1 MKIEKISDTQIRCTL
16 DKQDLAERELRLSE
30 LAYGSEKAKALFR
43 DLMVQATYEC
53 GFDAEDTPLMIEA
66 IPVNA
71 DCLVLVITKV
81 EDPDELDTRFSNF
94 TPFQEKSDDF
104 SEGAAKP
111 ALADEILNCVSRLG
125 KMFGSA
131 AEQALE
137 QLTEELGEKK
147 TDTASEEV
155 SQLPAEFTRVYS
167 FHSLKQLTA
176 LAAITAPIYHGE
188 NTLYRDPVHGTY
200 YLVLSISEHSPEQF
214 NKLCNIASEYGTP
227 VDTAYASISY
237 YKEHYQ
243 VVLEHQALA
252 ALSVL

>member
-16 DKQDLAERELRLSE
+16 DKKDLAERELRLSE

-94 TPFQEKSDDF
+94 TPFPDKSNDF
-104 SEGAAKP
+104 SDNSTKP
-111 ALADEILNCVSRLG
+111 ALADEILNCVSRIG
-125 KMFGSA
+125 KMLGPA
-131 AEQALE
+131 AEEALE
-137 QLTEELGEKK
+137 RLAEEMEEKDDDSVTEA
-147 TDTASEEV
+147 TQV
-155 SQLPAEFTRVYS
+155 PAELTKVYS
-167 FHSLKQLTA
+167 FHRLKPLTA
-176 LAAITAPIYHGE
+176 LAAIVTPFYHGE
-188 NTLYRDPVHGTY
+188 NTLYHDTMYGTY
-200 YLVLSISEHSPEQF
+200 YLILSISEHTPEQF

-227 VDTAYASISY
+227 VDTAYTALSY

-243 VVLEHQALA
+243 VVLDKNALE
-252 ALSVL
+252 VLATL

>member
-16 DKQDLAERELRLSE
+16 DKNDLAERELRLSE

-94 TPFQEKSDDF
+94 TPFQEKTDDF
-104 SEGAAKP
+104 SDSPIKP
-111 ALADEILNCVSRLG
+111 ALADEILNCFSRIG
-125 KMFGSA
+125 KMLGPA

-137 QLTEELGEKK
+137 QLAEIEEKK
-147 TDTASEEV
+147 TEPDTDNT
-155 SQLPAEFTRVYS
+155 QLPAEFTRVYS
-167 FHSLKQLTA
+167 FHSLKSLTA
-176 LAAITAPIYHGE
+176 LAAIAAPFYHGE
-188 NTLYRDPVHGTY
+188 NTLYRDTIHGTY

-214 NKLCNIASEYGTP
+214 NKLCNIASEYGTQI
-227 VDTAYASISY
+227 DTAYASVFY

-243 VVLEHQALA
+243 VVLENE
-252 ALSVL
+252 ALSILATL